1 MAGERRQMKRI
12 LACGVLICGLPL
24 LATTYKYGTCEIQMT
39 GHGTLWQKIVALW
52 TVNYGDCGMD

>member
-1 MAGERRQMKRI
+1 MKRI

-39 GHGTLWQKIVALW
+39 GHGSLWQKIVALW
-52 TVNYGDCGMD
+52 TVNFGDC